1 MTRVVAHL
9 SAAALAELR
18 EHGRLVI
25 ELRCRPD
32 RSAEME
38 ARVAELL
45 AENPAATAN
54 AIYRE
59 LGGRRVDVLLA
70 VRSVRAGQAGTSPV
84 PSLEGAPS
92 RFLASGYRGESG

>member
-9 SAAALAELR
+9 SAAALDELR

-32 RSAEME
+32 RSAAME

-45 AENPAATAN
+45 AEDPTSTAN
-54 AIYRE
+54 QIHRV
-59 LGGRRVDVLLA
+59 LGGRRVDVLRA
-70 VRSVRAGQAGTSPV
+70 VRSVRAGQVDASPV
-84 PSLEGAPS
+84 PSLEGAS
-92 RFLASGYRGESG
+92 GRFLSVGYRDVSE